1 MRESERDKGRLMD
14 IIQAADNI
22 ISFTNGLS
30 LEELSVDKLRYF
42 AVVKNVEIIGEASYM
57 LSSDFKEAH
66 NDIPWND
73 IIKMRHVLVHGYASV
88 LPELLWQTALEDVP
102 KLKVQIEALLNRQ
115 VISGQQSELC

>member
-1 MRESERDKGRLMD
+1 MD
-14 IIQAADNI
+14 IILAADNI
-22 ISFTNGLS
+22 ISFTNELS